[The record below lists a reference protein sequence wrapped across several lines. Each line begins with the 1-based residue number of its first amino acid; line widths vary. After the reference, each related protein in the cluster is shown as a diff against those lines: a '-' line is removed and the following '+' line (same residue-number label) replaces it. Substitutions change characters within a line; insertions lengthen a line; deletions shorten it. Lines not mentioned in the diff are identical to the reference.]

1 MISIPVAVGEVAD
14 KITILEL
21 KLRFI
26 KDKEKTNNIKKE
38 LMLLK
43 EIFDKCVESHN
54 NSTQN
59 RIRAL
64 QYNLSEINQQIWK
77 IEDAIRFQEKN
88 EKFDVNF
95 IQLARSIYRN
105 NDRRAKLKR
114 QINLLTN
121 SEIIEEKSYE
131 EY

>member
-21 KLRFI
+21 KLLFI
-26 KDKEKTNNIKKE
+26 KDKEKTDNIKKE
-38 LMLLK
+38 LVLLK
-43 EIFDKCVESHN
+43 EIFDKCVESHDQ
-54 NSTQN
+54 STQN
-59 RIRAL
+59 RIKAL
-64 QYNLSEINQQIWK
+64 QYNLYEINQQIWK

-105 NDRRAKLKR
+105 NDRRARLKR

>member
-26 KDKEKTNNIKKE
+26 KDKEKTNNIEKE
-38 LMLLK
+38 LTLLK
-43 EIFDKCVESHN
+43 EIYDKCVESHN

-105 NDRRAKLKR
+105 NDRRAKLNR

>member
-1 MISIPVAVGEVAD
+1 MISIPVAVGEVDD

-26 KDKEKTNNIKKE
+26 KDKEKTNNIEKE
-38 LMLLK
+38 LLLLK

-77 IEDAIRFQEKN
+77 IEDAIRFEEKK
-88 EKFDVNF
+88 ESFDVNF
-95 IQLARSIYRN
+95 VQLARSIYRN
-105 NDRRAKLKR
+105 NDRRANLKR

>member
-77 IEDAIRFQEKN
+77 IEDAIRFEEKK
-88 EKFDVNF
+88 ESFDVNF
-95 IQLARSIYRN
+95 VQLARSIYRN

>member
-43 EIFDKCVESHN
+43 EIYDKCVESHN

>member
-26 KDKEKTNNIKKE
+26 KDKEKTNNIEKE
-38 LMLLK
+38 LTLLK
-43 EIFDKCVESHN
+43 EIYDKCVESHN

-64 QYNLSEINQQIWK
+64 Q
-77 IEDAIRFQEKN
+77 
-88 EKFDVNF
+88 
-95 IQLARSIYRN
+95 
-105 NDRRAKLKR
+105 
-114 QINLLTN
+114 
-121 SEIIEEKSYE
+121 
-131 EY
+131 

>member
-38 LMLLK
+38 LTLLK
-43 EIFDKCVESHN
+43 EIYDKCVESHN

>member
-1 MISIPVAVGEVAD
+1 MINIPVAVGEVAD

-21 KLRFI
+21 NLRFI

-38 LMLLK
+38 LTLLK
-43 EIFDKCVESHN
+43 EIYDKCVESHN

>member
-21 KLRFI
+21 KLRII
-26 KDKEKTNNIKKE
+26 KDKKKTDNIEKE
-38 LMLLK
+38 LLLLK

-77 IEDAIRFQEKN
+77 IEDAIRFEEKK
-88 EKFDVNF
+88 ESFDVNF
-95 IQLARSIYRN
+95 VQLARSIYRN
-105 NDRRAKLKR
+105 NDRRANLKR

>member
-43 EIFDKCVESHN
+43 EIYDKCVESHN

-77 IEDAIRFQEKN
+77 IEDAIRFEEKK
-88 EKFDVNF
+88 ESFDVNF
-95 IQLARSIYRN
+95 VQLARSIYRN

>member
-1 MISIPVAVGEVAD
+1 MISIPVAVGEVTD

-43 EIFDKCVESHN
+43 EIYDKCVESHN

-88 EKFDVNF
+88 VKFDVNF

-114 QINLLTN
+114 QIKLLTN